1 MSRSIVIAA
10 VLVCGG
16 VLFAFLPGVS
26 AAIEFCEIEYAEL
39 KDMSTQELTQQYCS
53 FRRVAN
59 LSREQS
65 KEAGSPEERL
75 RRINIAIQCSAKKE
89 SARRLLEQ
97 RSVKDLD
104 SQCVSIDAAWAATVA
119 ERKLKL
125 KRQLDSR

>member
-1 MSRSIVIAA
+1 MSRPIAIAA

-16 VLFAFLPGVS
+16 VLLAFLPGVS
-26 AAIEFCEIEYAEL
+26 AALEFCSMEYAEL
-39 KDMSTQELTQQYCS
+39 RDMSTQQLTEEYCS

-65 KEAGSPEERL
+65 ERADYAAVKSAAID
-75 RRINIAIQCSAKKE
+75 RAIQCSAKQA

-97 RSVKDLD
+97 RSVKNLD

-119 ERKLKL
+119 EGKLKL
-125 KRQLDSR
+125 KKQLESR